1 MENAGLITYGAP
13 TLLAKPGEA
22 TPRFRRIS
30 ANVGTHEIAHQWF
43 GDLVT
48 MVWWD
53 DLWLNEAF
61 ATWIADKIVDQWR
74 PDYDR
79 GAARIGAR
87 ADAIDAD
94 ALVSARQIR
103 EPIVTRGD
111 IFNAFDQIT
120 YQKGATVIGM
130 FEGWIGEES
139 FRGGVRNYIEARRDG
154 SATSAD
160 FLAAL
165 SQASRLPV
173 TPAFNTFLNQNG
185 VPQVDVRLQCGTRG
199 AQLALTQH
207 RLDLIGAT
215 KRAAQQWQIPVC
227 VRYGSGAS
235 PREACTLMTR
245 RDGEDFPRGRVPVV
259 RLRQRRWPW
268 LLRAGLSGRLAR
280 EAREPPQRAVGR
292 RIREPAPRPQ
302 GSRAR
307 RRGQRRRRRCSGCD
321 AAPPPRI
328 DTSCSPLV
336 DLAEFAGNTVVAEA
350 DRPKF
355 ARFVRETFGPRAKT
369 SGIRPQGERKR

>member
-1 MENAGLITYGAP
+1 M
-13 TLLAKPGEA
+13 
-22 TPRFRRIS
+22 RRRRAFAAAS
-30 ANVGTHEIAHQWF
+30 ASVGTHEIAHQWF

-79 GAARIGAR
+79 GAARIDAR

-111 IFNAFDQIT
+111 IFNAFDRIT

-130 FEGWIGEES
+130 FEGWIGEEP
-139 FRGGVRNYIEARRDG
+139 FRSGVRSYIEARRDG

-160 FLAAL
+160 FLEAL
-165 SQASRLPV
+165 SQASRQPV
-173 TPAFNTFLNQNG
+173 TSAFNTFLNQNG
-185 VPQVDVRLQCGTRG
+185 VPQVDVRLQCRAGG

-215 KRAAQQWQIPVC
+215 KSAAQQWQIPVC

-235 PREACTLMTR
+235 PREACTLMT
-245 RDGEDFPRGRVPVV
+245 DATATIPS
-259 RLRQRRWPW
+259 Q
-268 LLRAGLSGRLAR
+268 AG
-280 EAREPPQRAVGR
+280 
-292 RIREPAPRPQ
+292 
-302 GSRAR
+302 AR
-307 RRGQRRRRRCSGCD
+307 RSSSRTPAVAATTCRIIGRACSRSSRPSETRCRSPNTR
-321 AAPPPRI
+321 A
-328 DTSCSPLV
+328 CSMISRL
-336 DLAEFAGNTVVAEA
+336 
-350 DRPKF
+350 
-355 ARFVRETFGPRAKT
+355 
-369 SGIRPQGERKR
+369 